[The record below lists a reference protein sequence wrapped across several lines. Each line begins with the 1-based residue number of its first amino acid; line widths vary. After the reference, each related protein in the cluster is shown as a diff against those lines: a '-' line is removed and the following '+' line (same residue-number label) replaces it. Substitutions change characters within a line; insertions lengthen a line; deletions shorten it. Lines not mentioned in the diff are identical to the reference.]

1 MFSDKVQSLSSQII
15 EKSSGNNLRISTAE
29 SCTGGLII
37 SALTEISGSSKV
49 VDSGYI
55 TYSNEAKMRL
65 VNVQKETLEK
75 HGAVSEQTVT
85 QMAKGAQKNSGSHIT
100 VAVSGIA
107 GPTGG
112 SAEKPVGLVYFAFCI
127 DEKIVTFEKVFKGNR
142 HEIRMQTVETALSFI
157 DEELNKLA

>member
-1 MFSDKVQSLSSQII
+1 MFSDKIQSLSSQVI
-15 EKSSGNNLRISTAE
+15 EKSAEKNFRISTAE

-49 VDSGYI
+49 VNSGYI
-55 TYSNEAKMRL
+55 TYSNEAKIKQ

-75 HGAVSEQTVT
+75 YGAVSEQTVT
-85 QMAKGAQKNSGSHIT
+85 QMAKGAQINSGSHIT

-127 DEKIVTFEKVFKGNR
+127 GEKNATFEKVFKGNR
-142 HEIRMQTVETALSFI
+142 NEIRMQTVETALSFI
-157 DEELNKLA
+157 EEELNKLA